1 MNKEAIIEYHKIMNT
16 FEIII
21 DAMKW
26 IQYHHDNYD
35 FDTIITIKPM
45 LNQLQFHSLDSIK
58 EAVCL
63 AERDAHAYLTA
74 IGVAPGQHIEVLHAD
89 TLYAEFSY
97 KWRKEDTA
105 HYDISNLIFGD
116 FTARIINSCKDTVL
130 YDFMV
135 GGTKPY
141 IVSVDSSKSELKVKC
156 PSDTT
161 GIISALFSG
170 GADSC
175 FCYLQRLNSDGRY
188 KIIQSGVVFSHE
200 AVQEVKYTG
209 LGKGNYMLVMTST
222 IPGCNDI
229 GIFNIEITGPA
240 DVVGRH
246 QILDISCN
254 AFTDGSVTFKPH
266 RRGTSAPVNYVI
278 HRDSALIEEDYD
290 AYMLYKKEETKV
302 AKTKFKDESKMSK
315 WAVDSIKKVSDA
327 GIMNGDTDGNFRPK
341 DNLTREEAAVIVAN
355 LLEKLS

>member
-1 MNKEAIIEYHKIMNT
+1 MKRQTAMNDRFAIIDIGSNSVRYQEACKGAHGTVFSPKKLLT
-16 FEIII
+16 TRLASGQAA
-21 DAMKW
+21 DG
-26 IQYHHDNYD
+26 
-35 FDTIITIKPM
+35 
-45 LNQLQFHSLDSIK
+45 SLDASSVSSRCSVLLPVTVCCSSAGTTSSVPKVYRTMPVQIPRWAEMLIGAVVGLAIK

-74 IGVAPGQHIEVLHAD
+74 IGVASGQHIEVLHAD

-229 GIFNIEITGPA
+229 GW
-240 DVVGRH
+240 
-246 QILDISCN
+246 C
-254 AFTDGSVTFKPH
+254 
-266 RRGTSAPVNYVI
+266 
-278 HRDSALIEEDYD
+278 
-290 AYMLYKKEETKV
+290 
-302 AKTKFKDESKMSK
+302 
-315 WAVDSIKKVSDA
+315 
-327 GIMNGDTDGNFRPK
+327 
-341 DNLTREEAAVIVAN
+341 
-355 LLEKLS
+355 